1 MALSDGRMTDPTSPA
16 LLLRTRAERIK
27 HAVYELEGTSYQKVE
42 RALGFSDGDI
52 SKYASGKRG
61 QSTVDVDKMAALAAY
76 LHVEFDWLV
85 RGAGPVRSG
94 GRGTTPAEEAIVLA
108 RRSGTPEEVI
118 QAAWDRYK
126 DRALTMSGMDW
137 ALVIH
142 NEHQVSA
149 RPAVQEPKLLGMGTP
164 PARVDTRPKASPRRP
179 GREQP

>member
-1 MALSDGRMTDPTSPA
+1 MHDPKEPA

-27 HAVYELEGTSYQKVE
+27 HAVYELEGTSFQKVE
-42 RALGFSDGDI
+42 RALGFSDGDL

-61 QSTVDVDKMAALAAY
+61 VSTVDVDKMAALAAH

-85 RGAGPVRSG
+85 RGAGPVRSE

-126 DRALTMSGMDW
+126 DRASTMSGMDW

-142 NEHQVSA
+142 NEHQVST
-149 RPAVQEPKLLGMGTP
+149 RPAAQEPKLLGAGSP
-164 PARVDTRPKASPRRP
+164 LLRVDARPKTRRP
-179 GREQP
+179 GRGEQP

>member
-1 MALSDGRMTDPTSPA
+1 MVLSDVSVTEPKSPG

-27 HAVYELEGTSYQKVE
+27 YAVYELEGKSFQKVE
-42 RALGFSDGDI
+42 RALGFSDGDL

-61 QSTVDVDKMAALAAY
+61 GSTVDVDKMAALAAY

-85 RGAGPVRSG
+85 RGVGPVRSG

-126 DRALTMSGMDW
+126 DRQATMTGMDW

-149 RPAVQEPKLLGMGTP
+149 RPVAQEPKLLGAGAP
-164 PARVDTRPKASPRRP
+164 PARVDAARTLRPRRP
-179 GREQP
+179 GAER